1 MQNIKQTI
9 DDLDRVL
16 QFHNDLC
23 DKVLVIEEENE
34 FGEQFETFEWR
45 VNITLPGIRYHA

>member
-1 MQNIKQTI
+1 MQNLKKLL
-9 DDLDRVL
+9 DDFEREIQNL
-16 QFHNDLC
+16 NDLN

>member
-1 MQNIKQTI
+1 MQNLKKLL
-9 DDLDRVL
+9 DDFEREIQNL
-16 QFHNDLC
+16 NDLC